1 MLENLLNFD
10 SLLDQYELAS
20 GQRMPDD
27 LAVSTVLRCID
38 APTRRHL
45 EMIMDENINYEKL
58 KEKLILLDKNT
69 KSWSGD
75 GFLKNLQQLQNP
87 TTSSS
92 STSYQGPAPME
103 VDQVQFGKGKHK
115 GKGKQKGKKGGWFGL
130 PYGGKFG
137 NNKGNFKGKSKNK
150 GKKGNH
156 KGKQKSKNNGKGK
169 GYGNNSN
176 VCRICGQHGHWG
188 NECPN
193 RNSVSQVNNPGS
205 QQDAQVN
212 QAGDGASTTGSTIP
226 RRMSTASTV
235 SSQPT
240 TASKMIRMVKMYNV
254 STPPSSQ
261 PERFEIQSEAADEE
275 DWFSVRMVEC
285 PIFDMAASEDVQSSV
300 GEEHDALL
308 EWYSNMDSPMDQ
320 VHSNG
325 LDVYHVRAA
334 PLQDGQLVV
343 LDSGADISLL
353 PYDMADRGKCG
364 GKRFS
369 RAVLEDAQGGRL
381 RTYGRRSAQI
391 EVEGRGNDL
400 VIIEDDFVVSSVK
413 CPLVSLGRLLHR
425 GWTMTPNPEAP
436 AGVSLLAPDKQCE
449 IPLQFKRNS
458 LAVFAHIRV
467 VHEVDEPEGR
477 GDAVQLAPTSYPLT
491 CIEEDENDSECDFVG
506 NKPYKFVI
514 QTVVKPTQE
523 YLARIFKRGWTT
535 TEKGNPFCI
544 MPESTK
550 FLDPSI
556 LFPWSEWPKRSA
568 LIQRPDF
575 DWELV
580 EHCAPYFMKMSYDGE
595 IPECE
600 GKPTMVLTILH
611 KMDEPVSIFGALA
624 GEETVEAGGHD
635 ADASSFAFQPEP
647 TIPAELQMEVK
658 PEEVDQPHPG
668 GALWSDSLGNVVWEF
683 EEKDSLVV
691 NGQVV
696 TARSSM
702 AMLRTCAQYLGISRG
717 GAKATLWKRLN
728 QAVQQQEHQRMFE
741 TANRLY
747 REEQDHKG
755 LIPQAVPRVPT
766 KEERSL
772 HELTHMPYRSWCDVC
787 VSCKARND
795 PQRLLDEPQEGRRSS
810 PSIQCDYAFGKL
822 EADKPTITVL
832 VRTHYEELTWKCPT
846 HEAAVGLCYDSDSFK
861 TR

>member
-1 MLENLLNFD
+1 MLLVHVPGHWLSVRPSCSIQDFQLNDQCLKNLLNFD

-103 VDQVQFGKGKHK
+103 GGPGAVWQGQAQ

-137 NNKGNFKGKSKNK
+137 NNKGNFKGKEQEQR
-150 GKKGNH
+150 KKGNH
-156 KGKQKSKNNGKGK
+156 KGKQKSKKQWQRQGLWQQQQMFAASVDSMGI
-169 GYGNNSN
+169 GAMN
-176 VCRICGQHGHWG
+176 VLIG
-188 NECPN
+188 
-193 RNSVSQVNNPGS
+193 NSVSQVNNPGS
-205 QQDAQVN
+205 QQDAQAN

-364 GKRFS
+364 GKRF
-369 RAVLEDAQGGRL
+369 QGL
-381 RTYGRRSAQI
+381 SWRTLK
-391 EVEGRGNDL
+391 V
-400 VIIEDDFVVSSVK
+400 VVSEPMDGGQPRLKLKVVEMTWLS
-413 CPLVSLGRLLHR
+413 LRMTLWFRVS
-425 GWTMTPNPEAP
+425 N
-436 AGVSLLAPDKQCE
+436 
-449 IPLQFKRNS
+449 
-458 LAVFAHIRV
+458 
-467 VHEVDEPEGR
+467 
-477 GDAVQLAPTSYPLT
+477 
-491 CIEEDENDSECDFVG
+491 
-506 NKPYKFVI
+506 
-514 QTVVKPTQE
+514 
-523 YLARIFKRGWTT
+523 
-535 TEKGNPFCI
+535 
-544 MPESTK
+544 
-550 FLDPSI
+550 
-556 LFPWSEWPKRSA
+556 
-568 LIQRPDF
+568 
-575 DWELV
+575 
-580 EHCAPYFMKMSYDGE
+580 
-595 IPECE
+595 
-600 GKPTMVLTILH
+600 
-611 KMDEPVSIFGALA
+611 
-624 GEETVEAGGHD
+624 
-635 ADASSFAFQPEP
+635 
-647 TIPAELQMEVK
+647 
-658 PEEVDQPHPG
+658 
-668 GALWSDSLGNVVWEF
+668 ALW
-683 EEKDSLVV
+683 
-691 NGQVV
+691 
-696 TARSSM
+696 
-702 AMLRTCAQYLGISRG
+702 
-717 GAKATLWKRLN
+717 
-728 QAVQQQEHQRMFE
+728 
-741 TANRLY
+741 
-747 REEQDHKG
+747 
-755 LIPQAVPRVPT
+755 
-766 KEERSL
+766 
-772 HELTHMPYRSWCDVC
+772 
-787 VSCKARND
+787 
-795 PQRLLDEPQEGRRSS
+795 
-810 PSIQCDYAFGKL
+810 
-822 EADKPTITVL
+822 
-832 VRTHYEELTWKCPT
+832 
-846 HEAAVGLCYDSDSFK
+846 
-861 TR
+861 